1 MSYSQLFILN
11 KNLEVAQK
19 PEWQNSWLFPI
30 PVFKYLIN
38 KYASEEEKQKALQ
51 EAKKYQLEGS
61 IDVEYPIS
69 PIAFF
74 MFDTN
79 NAKFREI
86 NNKINNS
93 EILVDRIGW
102 ELVNQQMF
110 RSSDKNLV
118 ATAICELQEKIKADE
133 ERFSEIAAEI
143 RNIDE
148 NENPFFIFKN
158 NTIDDSVEKYFDYY
172 NEETDDWEQRSLK
185 DYQGEIG
192 FGLVVLEDG
201 KMLFEKPLQGVE
213 A

>member
-61 IDVEYPIS
+61 IDEEYPIN
-69 PIAFF
+69 PITFF

-118 ATAICELQEKIKADE
+118 AAAICELQEKIKADE

-185 DYQGEIG
+185 DYKGEL
-192 FGLVVLEDG
+192 FLSLVILEDG
-201 KMLFEKPLQGVE
+201 KMLFAEPFQGVE